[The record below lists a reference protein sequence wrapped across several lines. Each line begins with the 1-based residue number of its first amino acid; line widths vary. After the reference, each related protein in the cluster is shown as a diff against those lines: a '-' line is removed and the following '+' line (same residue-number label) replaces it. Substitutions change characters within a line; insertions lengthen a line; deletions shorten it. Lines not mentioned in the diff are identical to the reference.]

1 MAAVG
6 TPAPE
11 LRERVSRY
19 YGFAEAT
26 SGPLR
31 RREGPGVD
39 VVVVLSL
46 EHEWLIDDEP
56 RVLFVGGLT
65 DRQVTT
71 EHAGRSYGIQIDL
84 PPPAAYGL
92 FGVPMDELA
101 RCTVALEDVLPDRM
115 LVERLAEIDN
125 WRARFELLDAIL
137 ARRFADA
144 PPPSREIEWAWRRL
158 RDTHGR
164 VAIGALT
171 RELGWS
177 RKRMVAR
184 FREQVGLPPKA
195 IARVM
200 RFERARE
207 LARADSSPDWA
218 RIAVVCGYYDQS
230 HLTRDFRAVTGLP
243 PATFFQDAVSVA
255 A

>member
-39 VVVVLSL
+39 VVVVLSF
-46 EHEWLIDDEP
+46 EHEWLIDNES
-56 RVLFVGGLT
+56 RVSFVGGLT

-92 FGVPMDELA
+92 FGVPMHELA
-101 RCTVALEDVLPDRM
+101 QRTVALEDVFPDRT
-115 LVERLAEIDN
+115 LVERLVEADG
-125 WRARFELLDAIL
+125 WRARFELLDAMFGR
-137 ARRFADA
+137 AFADA
-144 PPPSREIEWAWRRL
+144 RPPSREIEWAWRRL
-158 RDTHGR
+158 RDTHGT
-164 VAIGALT
+164 VAIGSLAL
-171 RELGWS
+171 ELGWS

-184 FREQVGLPPKA
+184 FREQVGLAPKA

-207 LARADSSPDWA
+207 LAQTDSSPDWA
-218 RIAVVCGYYDQS
+218 RIAVECGYYDQS